1 MDAEDS
7 VNDWSSDDESEQ
19 LCNDS
24 ALNIEPPRGAR
35 LLQRSLRR
43 PARKTLPFVP
53 YEDWVLGQSYG
64 DLLPSCMH
72 YIMNGS

>member
-7 VNDWSSDDESEQ
+7 VNDGSSDDESEQ

-24 ALNIEPPRGAR
+24 TLNIEPPRGAR
-35 LLQRSLRR
+35 LPQQSLRR

-53 YEDWVLGQSYG
+53 YED
-64 DLLPSCMH
+64 
-72 YIMNGS
+72 